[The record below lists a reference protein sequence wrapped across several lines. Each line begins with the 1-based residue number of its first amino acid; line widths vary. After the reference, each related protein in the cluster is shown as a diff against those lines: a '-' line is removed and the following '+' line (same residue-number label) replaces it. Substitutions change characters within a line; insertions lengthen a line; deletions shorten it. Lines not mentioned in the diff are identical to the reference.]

1 MMIASFLA
9 PNNQLCIFSYD
20 LGAPTRY
27 RIDHHTEQ
35 AQLAGIP
42 TQQAT
47 SHTSLLLPASALYLH
62 RVPLTSHTLPLVLA
76 AKLRRVPIVFDSDD
90 LVWDPRER
98 AYNYLDRH
106 YTPQVVEQILKTTR
120 RMHAMM
126 RLADAFVFSTP
137 YLAQRAALDFRQPS
151 YVNANALSQEQ
162 IALSEAARRN
172 RVHDEQNIVIGYFSG
187 QSKVHDED
195 MATIGPALRDTL
207 DRYQHVCLRLVGGLT
222 LPPELASSE
231 YRARIAQHDATDWRA
246 LPAQIAQVD
255 INLAPL
261 VDNPQRRAKSA
272 VKYLE
277 AAAVSVPT
285 VAARLDPYADIVHG
299 ETGMLAWTSDEWRS
313 GLCLLIEDAALRQRI
328 GTAAHA
334 DVLAQHTT
342 AARAPNFAAIIR
354 QIVR

>member
-1 MMIASFLA
+1 MTEGFLSS
-9 PNNQLCIFSYD
+9 NNSLRVFSYN

-27 RIDHHTEQ
+27 RIDHHIEQ
-35 AQLAGIP
+35 AQYVGV
-42 TQQAT
+42 AT
-47 SHTSLLLPASALYLH
+47 RRGALYTSLLLPTSAFYLH
-62 RVPLTSHTLPLVLA
+62 RVPLTSRTLLLVLA

-106 YTPQVVEQILKTTR
+106 YTPQVMEQILKTTR
-120 RMHAMM
+120 RMHVMM

-162 IALSEAARRN
+162 VALSQAARQSSVPHGSN
-172 RVHDEQNIVIGYFSG
+172 VVIGYFSG

-195 MATIGPALRDTL
+195 MAMIGPALRDTL
-207 DRYQHVCLRLVGGLT
+207 DRYQHVQLRIVGGLT
-222 LPPELASSE
+222 LPPELAASS
-231 YRARIAQHDATDWRA
+231 YRARIEQHAAVDWRA

-255 INLAPL
+255 INIAPL

-277 AAAVSVPT
+277 AAAVGVPT
-285 VAARLDPYADIVHG
+285 IASQLDPYADIVHG
-299 ETGMLAWTSDEWRS
+299 ETGLLARTSDEWRGS
-313 GLCLLIEDAALRQRI
+313 LSQLIEHTALRQRI

-334 DVLAQHTT
+334 DTLAHHTT
-342 AARAPNFAAIIR
+342 AARAPNFAAIIE